1 MGSHVEHEHD
11 QFIKR
16 VSHVN
21 PNMTQI
27 RLASTHDLF
36 INGLV
41 MSGSGVVLRLRIV
54 SNFAT
59 PN

>member
-1 MGSHVEHEHD
+1 
-11 QFIKR
+11 
-16 VSHVN
+16 
-21 PNMTQI
+21 MTQI

-59 PN
+59 PNWNNIVKLMNNTKKCNETYE